1 LNERPIYRK
10 TISNRPFLSVL
21 ERVFNQRISRAQQD
35 AHEFLQVVAETL
47 AEEHHRLRK
56 LERENAIVLAEAIEE
71 RLAAEDGA
79 TVRKNPED
87 KSMAVQKEGDGG
99 VEFDG
104 IPLEGRVKSEIECQT
119 CGFKPRA
126 TLSTFVVL
134 TLPVPQ
140 KSHTSLS
147 ECIDGALST
156 EYIDDFQCAK
166 CRLEHAVITF
176 SNRLHAASSPANV
189 QVLEESISKLQA
201 AIETNPE
208 ELPEGIELPPPTD
221 APRSRIA
228 KCTVIHDYPDI
239 ITLHLSRSIFDAYAS
254 RKNGAKVSFPEHLQ
268 MGGILNRQ
276 GYRLL
281 CVVTHKGQHDSGH
294 YECFRR
300 QVVARPPYST
310 PALSPTVPAT
320 PALTPAPS
328 TPVPSTPSNQSST
341 RLVDGPPSEAAP
353 SSPTTPVLQTESL
366 PPPSSKRSSSSV
378 SLNTDIEPAA
388 SAKSPS
394 SKMKKLKPPK
404 KQQGERWWRIS
415 DDKIKEA
422 RTNDVLD
429 QRKEVY
435 LLFYQRDKV

>member
-1 LNERPIYRK
+1 MV
-10 TISNRPFLSVL
+10 S
-21 ERVFNQRISRAQQD
+21 
-35 AHEFLQVVAETL
+35 
-47 AEEHHRLRK
+47 
-56 LERENAIVLAEAIEE
+56 AEAIEE
-71 RLAAEDGA
+71 KLAAEGDG
-79 TVRKNPED
+79 TMHKNHEH
-87 KSMAVQKEGDGG
+87 KSMAVQKECGQ

-119 CGFKPRA
+119 CGFKSKA

-140 KSHTSLS
+140 KVCQPISWFPVGLLTQSLQSHTSLS

-166 CRLEHAVITF
+166 CRLEHAVIIF
-176 SNRLHAASSPANV
+176 SNRLRAASSPADA
-189 QVLEESISKLQA
+189 QFLEESISKLQA
-201 AIETNPE
+201 AIETDPE
-208 ELPEGIELPPPTD
+208 EPPEGIELPPSSD

-228 KCTVIHDYPDI
+228 KCTMIHDYPDI
-239 ITLHLSRSIFDAYAS
+239 IALHLSRSIFDAYAS
-254 RKNGAKVSFPEHLQ
+254 RKNSAKVSFPEHLQ
-268 MGGILNRQ
+268 MGGILNRR

-310 PALSPTVPAT
+310 PTPSPSVPVT
-320 PALTPAPS
+320 PTLTPAPS
-328 TPVPSTPSNQSST
+328 TPIPSTPSNRSSP
-341 RLVDGPPSEAAP
+341 RLVDGSPSEASP
-353 SSPTTPVLQTESL
+353 SPTTSVSQAEAV

-378 SLNTDIEPAA
+378 SSNTDTELPA
-388 SAKSPS
+388 SVKSPS
-394 SKMKKLKPPK
+394 LKTKKLKSPK
-404 KQQGERWWRIS
+404 KRQGERWWRIS

-435 LLFYQRDKV
+435 LLFYQKEKV